1 MKKFND
7 TTPIYLQMR
16 SEVEDAILSGVL
28 KEEEMVQSI
37 RTLAQQYAINPLTVS
52 KAISE
57 LVDDGILVKQRGIGF
72 YVAKNALAELRRK
85 KVTEFLDH
93 ELKVFVSKAK
103 QLGISLNEFIT
114 MIKTAYTTEEA
125 HDSHHGN

>member
-16 SEVEDAILSGVL
+16 SEVENAILSGVL

-37 RTLAQQYAINPLTVS
+37 RVLAQTYAINPLTVS

-57 LVDDGILVKQRGIGF
+57 LVEEGILVKQRGVGF
-72 YVAKNALAELRRK
+72 YVAKDAISELRRK

-93 ELKVFVSKAK
+93 ELKVFVVKAK
-103 QLGISLNEFIT
+103 QLDISLNDFIL
-114 MIKTAYTTEEA
+114 MIKAAYNTEES
-125 HDSHHGN
+125 HDNHHGN

>member
-7 TTPIYLQMR
+7 TSPIYLQMR

-37 RTLAQQYAINPLTVS
+37 RTLAQQYAINPLTVA
-52 KAISE
+52 KALSE
-57 LVDDGILVKQRGIGF
+57 LVDEGILIKQRGVGF
-72 YVAKNALAELRRK
+72 YVAPNAVSELRRK

-93 ELKVFVSKAK
+93 EIKVFVMKAK
-103 QLGISLNEFIT
+103 QLGISLNDFVK
-114 MIKTAYTTEEA
+114 MIKAAYTEEA
-125 HDSHHGN
+125 HDSNHGN

>member
-37 RTLAQQYAINPLTVS
+37 RVLAQQYAINPLTVS

-57 LVDDGILVKQRGIGF
+57 LVDDGILVKQRGVGF
-72 YVAKNALAELRRK
+72 YVAKDALSELRRK
-85 KVTEFLDH
+85 KVTEFLDY
-93 ELKVFVSKAK
+93 ELKVFVNKAK
-103 QLGISLNEFIT
+103 QLGITLNEFIN
-114 MIKTAYTTEEA
+114 MIKTTYTTEEA
-125 HDSHHGN
+125 HDSNHGD